1 MTRAVARQILFAAI
15 SAIAVVLLSSCGTT
29 SPHVTRQL
37 PAFEPPIAKADIQ
50 TVRTTAYTHTEA
62 DHVAYGNHNALG
74 GELRAATI
82 PRARR
87 AEYTPR
93 VLPIALNAVTEYQ
106 FGAESSSAN
115 DEDKPVRKAKAVKSE
130 KSPKSK
136 PEKSSKESESAK
148 HETAKHDATKKSKEK
163 KVAKTEKEKARDDK
177 KLKSAKRAVA
187 VKKPS
192 KPVIGSAA
200 ADWARWPYGTTFR
213 ILSTGQV
220 YRVDDIGWALAGRN
234 TIDLY
239 MPNSHE
245 MNTWGTRT
253 EKIEIMKWGD
263 QEQSAHLLAARSD
276 YKHVRRMLLELSGR
290 YDEAAQLQ

>member
-1 MTRAVARQILFAAI
+1 M
-15 SAIAVVLLSSCGTT
+15 
-29 SPHVTRQL
+29 
-37 PAFEPPIAKADIQ
+37 AKADIQ

-62 DHVAYGNHNALG
+62 DHLAYGAHNALG

-82 PRARR
+82 PRATAVPRPRR

-93 VLPIALNAVTEYQ
+93 TLPIVLNATVEYQ
-106 FGAESSSAN
+106 FGAESSSTD
-115 DEDKPVRKAKAVKSE
+115 DEDKPVRKATPVKSE
-130 KSPKSK
+130 KKAAKSK
-136 PEKSSKESESAK
+136 PEKSSKESKSAK

-177 KLKSAKRAVA
+177 KLKNAKRAVA

-245 MNTWGTRT
+245 MNVWGTRN
-253 EKIEIMKWGD
+253 EKIEIIKWGD
-263 QEQSAHLLAARSD
+263 EEQSAHLLAARSD